1 MRDTRTSFLQTGE
14 LWFGMM
20 GAPVIWS
27 IHLLVIWFADE
38 FGCGIGL
45 GNSSVMGINVIHA
58 LVLLASLIAGIGIMA
73 SGVTSYR
80 TWQQIETAPSQ
91 EQEQHA
97 RGVERGRFMAL
108 MGMGFS
114 PLFLLVMV
122 YMTIPAFL
130 LPACS

>member
-1 MRDTRTSFLQTGE
+1 MRDTQTSFLQTGL

-45 GNSSVMGINVIHA
+45 GDSALLGINVIHA
-58 LVLLASLIAGIGIMA
+58 LVLFASLIGGIGMIA
-73 SGVTSYR
+73 SGMIAYR
-80 TWQQIETAPSQ
+80 TWQQIETAPHQ
-91 EQEQHA
+91 EQDQHA

-114 PLFLLVMV
+114 PLFLLVMT
-122 YMTIPAFL
+122 YMTIPVFL
-130 LPACS
+130 LPAC

>member
-1 MRDTRTSFLQTGE
+1 MRDTQTSFLQTGL

-45 GNSSVMGINVIHA
+45 DDSTILGINVIHA
-58 LVLLASLIAGIGIMA
+58 LVLLASLIGGIGMIA
-73 SGVTSYR
+73 SGVIAYR
-80 TWQQIETAPSQ
+80 NWQQIETAPPQ
-91 EQEQHA
+91 EREQHV
-97 RGVERGRFMAL
+97 RGAERGRFMAL

-114 PLFLLVMV
+114 PLFLLVMI
-122 YMTIPAFL
+122 YMTIPVFL
-130 LPACS
+130 LPAC